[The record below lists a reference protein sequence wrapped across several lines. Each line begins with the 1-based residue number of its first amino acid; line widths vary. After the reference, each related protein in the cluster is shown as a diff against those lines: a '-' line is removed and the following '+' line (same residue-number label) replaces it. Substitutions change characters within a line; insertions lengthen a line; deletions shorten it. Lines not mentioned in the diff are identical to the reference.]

1 MNTRAIYAIARKDVT
16 VALRSKAVAL
26 PLIFVP
32 LLVLVGMPIL
42 MGFILSLADRAQ
54 IPTNDID
61 EILAVM
67 PPAVAVELANLRP
80 AGMALVFFLAYLFAP
95 LYLILP
101 IMVSSVIAADSFAGE
116 KERKT
121 LEALVYTPTTDREL
135 LLAKVLGGW
144 VPGVLVGLLGF
155 VVYTVVADIVAWPLA
170 GRLILPSP
178 TWVLLAFWVG
188 PAAAAL
194 ALGATVLVS
203 SRVNTFQDAY
213 QVGSLVVLPV
223 VILVLAQVMGVLVL
237 DLSFVALLGAALW
250 ALSLGVFLVG
260 ASKFTRS
267 EMIARL

>member
-1 MNTRAIYAIARKDVT
+1 MNTRAIFAIARKDVT

-26 PLIFVP
+26 PLILVP
-32 LLVLVGMPIL
+32 LLVLVGMPIM
-42 MGFILSLADRAQ
+42 MGVVFSMADRAQ
-54 IPTNDID
+54 LPSS
-61 EILAVM
+61 EVAELLAMM
-67 PPAVAVELANLRP
+67 PPALAAQLSGLTP

-101 IMVSSVIAADSFAGE
+101 IMVTSVIAADSFAGE

-135 LLAKVLGGW
+135 LTAKLLAGW
-144 VPGVLVGLLGF
+144 VPGVLVGVLGF
-155 VVYTVVADIVAWPLA
+155 VVYTVVADAVAWPLA
-170 GRLILPSP
+170 GRLILPNP
-178 TWVLLAFWVG
+178 TWVLMAFWVG

-213 QVGSLVVLPV
+213 QVGSLVVLPIV
-223 VILVLAQVMGVLVL
+223 LLVLAQAMGALVL
-237 DLSFVALLGAALW
+237 DFRFVALLGAALW

-267 EMIARL
+267 ELIARL